1 MYLDT
6 ISGIL
11 FGTLFVLF
19 INLLLN
25 LLVFDRLKSATR
37 EDLQRKLGT
46 CPMVSI
52 LVPAR
57 NEADHIEECV
67 RPLIGQSYLVALPEK
82 GRYVEGPL
90 LCAVGEQSHSPC
102 TKSIIASRSVRARLA
117 SALGVVAT

>member
-1 MYLDT
+1 MYLNT

-11 FGTLFVLF
+11 FGSLFVLF

-25 LLVFDRLKSATR
+25 LLVFDRPKSATQ
-37 EDLQRKLGT
+37 EDVQRKLGT

-67 RPLIGQSYLVALPEK
+67 RSFTAW
-82 GRYVEGPL
+82 
-90 LCAVGEQSHSPC
+90 
-102 TKSIIASRSVRARLA
+102 
-117 SALGVVAT
+117 